1 MLARAEKRKSPLPP
15 EKILQSRNVDVLVLH
30 DDEPLRQFLDL
41 HLRHAG
47 YQVRVAGDSIGASEL
62 VFENAP
68 DVMVLD
74 IDMPGVHCFELLAEI
89 RAERTIPYFPVV
101 YLTSDAAAAAY
112 AFQLGAGCV
121 HKPIQPSK
129 LLATIAQTT

>member
-1 MLARAEKRKSPLPP
+1 MLARAEKRQPPLPP
-15 EKILQSRNVDVLVLH
+15 EEILQSRNVDVLVLH

-47 YQVRVAGDSIGASEL
+47 YQVRVAADSIGASEL
-62 VFENAP
+62 VFEDAP

-74 IDMPGVHCFELLAEI
+74 IDMPGVHCFEFLAEI

-101 YLTSDAAAAAY
+101 YLTSDATAAAY

-121 HKPIQPSK
+121 YKPVQPSK
-129 LLATIAQTT
+129 LLATIAQST

>member
-15 EKILQSRNVDVLVLH
+15 EQILQSRNVDVLVLH

-47 YQVRVAGDSIGASEL
+47 YQVRVAADSIGASEL
-62 VFENAP
+62 VFEAAP

-74 IDMPGVHCFELLAEI
+74 IDMPGVHCFEFLAGI
-89 RAERTIPYFPVV
+89 RAEKAIPYFPVV
-101 YLTSDAAAAAY
+101 YLTSDTTAAAY
-112 AFQLGAGCV
+112 AFQLGACCV

-129 LLATIAQTT
+129 LLASIAQST

>member
-1 MLARAEKRKSPLPP
+1 MLARAEKRQPPLPP
-15 EKILQSRNVDVLVLH
+15 EEIPQSRNVDVLVLH

-47 YQVRVAGDSIGASEL
+47 YQVRLAGDSIGASEL
-62 VFENAP
+62 VFEAAP

-74 IDMPGVHCFELLAEI
+74 IDMPGVHCFEFLAQI
-89 RAERTIPYFPVV
+89 RAEKSIPYFPVV
-101 YLTSDAAAAAY
+101 YLTADAAAAAV

-129 LLATIAQTT
+129 LLATLAQTA

>member
-1 MLARAEKRKSPLPP
+1 MLARAEKRRSPLPP
-15 EKILQSRNVDVLVLH
+15 EEIVQSRNVDVLVLH
-30 DDEPLRQFLDL
+30 DDEPLRLFVDL

-74 IDMPGVHCFELLAEI
+74 IDMPGVHCFEFLAQI
-89 RAERTIPYFPVV
+89 RAERTVPYFPVV
-101 YLTSDAAAAAY
+101 YLTSDATAAAY

-121 HKPIQPSK
+121 QKPIQPSK

>member
-1 MLARAEKRKSPLPP
+1 MLAHAEKRKPALPP
-15 EKILQSRNVDVLVLH
+15 EEIQQSRHLDVLVVH
-30 DDEPLRQFLDL
+30 NDEPLRQFLDL

-74 IDMPGVHCFELLAEI
+74 IDMPGVHCFEFLAEI
-89 RAERTIPYFPVV
+89 RAERAIPYFPVV

>member
-1 MLARAEKRKSPLPP
+1 MLARAEKRQPPLPP
-15 EKILQSRNVDVLVLH
+15 EEILQSRNVNVLVLH

-41 HLRHAG
+41 HLTHAG
-47 YQVRVAGDSIGASEL
+47 YQVRVASDSVGASEL

-74 IDMPGVHCFELLAEI
+74 IDMPGVHCFEFLAEI
-89 RAERTIPYFPVV
+89 RAEKTIPYFPVV
-101 YLTSDAAAAAY
+101 YLTSDVMAATY
-112 AFQLGAGCV
+112 ACQLGAGCV
-121 HKPIQPSK
+121 HKPIQPSR